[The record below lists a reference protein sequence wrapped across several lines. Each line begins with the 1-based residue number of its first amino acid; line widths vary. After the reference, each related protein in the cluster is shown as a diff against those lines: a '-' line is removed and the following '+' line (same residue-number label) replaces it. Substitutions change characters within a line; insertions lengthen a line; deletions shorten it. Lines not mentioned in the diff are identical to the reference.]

1 MDRFLGAELNLARC
15 TMGNEVNCTVTQG
28 GKSSTGRALLET
40 SEIIFRGRDV
50 RFKIPF
56 SSISEVRAESGELQ
70 VRTKDGVFRFD
81 LGAQAEQWREK
92 IANPKSLIAK
102 LGVKPGEWVTLV
114 GEFPAEFSASLKN
127 HGAKLAT
134 AKASSAPPW
143 IFFAAESRE
152 DLGDVKRVAR
162 SVRGAAA
169 LWIVYPK
176 GQNNISEADVRSA
189 GLASG
194 LTDIKVTSFS
204 SSHTALKFVVPKA
217 KR

>member
-1 MDRFLGAELNLARC
+1 MDRFLDAELNLARC

-56 SSISEVRAESGELQ
+56 SSISEARA
-70 VRTKDGVFRFD
+70 
-81 LGAQAEQWREK
+81 
-92 IANPKSLIAK
+92 
-102 LGVKPGEWVTLV
+102 
-114 GEFPAEFSASLKN
+114 
-127 HGAKLAT
+127 
-134 AKASSAPPW
+134 APPR

-162 SVRGAAA
+162 SVRGAAV

-176 GQNNISEADVRSA
+176 GQKDISEADVRSA